1 MIPAARVELL
11 RVVTI
16 AIAVVAI
23 GELSGAWGVAVLGG
37 AFAWVLPH
45 VREFRHFRRWARF
58 PLGRP
63 DNASELWQEPIVK
76 VFRALRQSRTRVR
89 QLLTRLRYVRSAT
102 EALPDG
108 AILIKRDGEI
118 EMFNVAAQRLLG
130 LTVGD
135 VGQNFVSLTRN
146 PEIAALVDGQVPDE
160 LVEITANRADL
171 QLEIR
176 RIDIDETRV
185 LVLARDVTQLNR
197 LLTMRQDF
205 VANVSHEL
213 RTPLTV
219 ILGYLESMED
229 DTLDSAQ
236 LRRLLERLR
245 APAKRMKVL
254 VDDLLL
260 LTRLESSPKPS
271 QTEVDLVAVAPMLEA
286 IAAEARQ
293 ISNGRHRITVE
304 ADPVLKLRG
313 SEFELH
319 SAFSNLIGNAVR
331 YSPDGGDIAVRWF
344 ATEGGAHFEVEDHG
358 MGIPE
363 QHLGRIT
370 ERFYRVDLSGSRAR
384 GGTGLGLAIV
394 KHVLLRHGATL
405 GVRSELNKGSV
416 FYCDFPL
423 QLNVPMK
430 G

>member
-1 MIPAARVELL
+1 
-11 RVVTI
+11 
-16 AIAVVAI
+16 
-23 GELSGAWGVAVLGG
+23 
-37 AFAWVLPH
+37 
-45 VREFRHFRRWARF
+45 
-58 PLGRP
+58 
-63 DNASELWQEPIVK
+63 
-76 VFRALRQSRTRVR
+76 
-89 QLLTRLRYVRSAT
+89 
-102 EALPDG
+102 
-108 AILIKRDGEI
+108 
-118 EMFNVAAQRLLG
+118 
-130 LTVGD
+130 
-135 VGQNFVSLTRN
+135 
-146 PEIAALVDGQVPDE
+146 
-160 LVEITANRADL
+160 
-171 QLEIR
+171 
-176 RIDIDETRV
+176 
-185 LVLARDVTQLNR
+185 VLARDVTQLNR

-229 DTLDSAQ
+229 DTLDPAQ

-319 SAFSNLIGNAVR
+319 SAFSNLISNAVR

-423 QLNVPMK
+423 LLHVPVK

>member
-1 MIPAARVELL
+1 MIPGARVELL
-11 RVVTI
+11 RIGALTI
-16 AIAVVAI
+16 AVAI
-23 GELSGAWGVAVLGG
+23 VGELSKAWGIAILAG
-37 AFAWVLPH
+37 AIVWVFPH
-45 VREFRHFRRWARF
+45 VREFDHFRRWSRH
-58 PLGRP
+58 PIGRP
-63 DNASELWQEPIVK
+63 DNAAELWQEPTVK

-89 QLLTRLRYVRSAT
+89 RMLTRLRYVRAAT

-108 AILIKRDGEI
+108 AILITSDGEI
-118 EMFNVAAQRLLG
+118 EMFNAAAQRLFG
-130 LTVGD
+130 LAAGD
-135 VGQNFVSLTRN
+135 IGQNFVSLTRN
-146 PEIAALVDGQVPDE
+146 PEIAALVDGQVPDK
-160 LVEITANRADL
+160 LVEITANRADM

-176 RIDIDETRV
+176 RIDIDETR
-185 LVLARDVTQLNR
+185 LLILARDVTQLNR

-219 ILGYLESMED
+219 ILGYLESIED
-229 DTLDSAQ
+229 DTLEPAQ
-236 LRRLLERLR
+236 TRRLIERLR
-245 APAKRMKVL
+245 SPAKRMKVL

-271 QTEVDLVAVAPMLEA
+271 QTEVDVVAVAPMLEA

-293 ISNGRHRITVE
+293 LSNGRHRITVE
-304 ADPVLKLRG
+304 ADATLKLRG

-344 ATEGGAHFEVEDHG
+344 ATEAGAHFEVEDHG
-358 MGIPE
+358 MGIAG
-363 QHLGRIT
+363 QHLSRIT

-394 KHVLLRHGATL
+394 KHVLIRHSATL
-405 GVRSELNKGSV
+405 GVRSELNQGSV
-416 FYCDFPL
+416 FFCDFPHRTSR
-423 QLNVPMK
+423 
-430 G
+430 

>member
-1 MIPAARVELL
+1 MIPGARFELL
-11 RVVTI
+11 RI
-16 AIAVVAI
+16 GALAIAVAVA
-23 GELSGAWGVAVLGG
+23 GELTGAWGIAVFVAAV
-37 AFAWVLPH
+37 AWFVPH
-45 VREFRHFRRWARF
+45 AREFDRFRRWSRH
-58 PLGRP
+58 PIGRP
-63 DNASELWQEPIVK
+63 DNAAELWREPTVK

-89 QLLTRLRYVRSAT
+89 RMLTRLRYVRSAT

-118 EMFNVAAQRLLG
+118 EMFNAAAKRLFG
-130 LTVGD
+130 LAAGD

-146 PEIAALVDGQVPDE
+146 PEIAALVGGQVPDE
-160 LVEITANRADL
+160 LVEITATRADS

-185 LVLARDVTQLNR
+185 LILARDVTQLNR

-229 DTLDSAQ
+229 DTLDPTQ
-236 LRRLLERLR
+236 TRRLIERLR
-245 APAKRMKVL
+245 SPAKRMKVL

-271 QTEVDLVAVAPMLEA
+271 QTEVDIVAVAPMLEA
-286 IAAEARQ
+286 IAADARQ
-293 ISNGRHRITVE
+293 LSNGRHRITVE
-304 ADPVLKLRG
+304 ADPTLKLRG

-344 ATEGGAHFEVEDHG
+344 ATEGGAHFEVEDDG

-363 QHLGRIT
+363 QHLSRIT

-394 KHVLLRHGATL
+394 KHVLIRHGATL

-416 FYCDFPL
+416 LSCDFPL
-423 QLNVPMK
+423 QSNVPVK

>member
-1 MIPAARVELL
+1 VTPGARGELL
-11 RVVTI
+11 RI
-16 AIAVVAI
+16 AAIAVAVAII
-23 GELSGAWGVAVLGG
+23 GELTAAWGIVILLGG
-37 AFAWVLPH
+37 IAWAVPH
-45 VREFRHFRRWARF
+45 VREFRHFRRWARH
-58 PLGRP
+58 PIGRP
-63 DNASELWQEPIVK
+63 DNTVELWQDPTVK

-89 QLLTRLRYVRSAT
+89 RMLTRLRYVRAAT

-108 AILIKRDGEI
+108 AVLIKRDGEI
-118 EMFNVAAQRLLG
+118 EMFNAAAQRLLG
-130 LTVGD
+130 LAAGD
-135 VGQNFVSLTRN
+135 IGQNFVSLTRN
-146 PEIAALVDGQVPDE
+146 PEIAALVNGQVPDE
-160 LVEITANRADL
+160 LVEVTPNRADA

-185 LVLARDVTQLNR
+185 LILARDVTQLNR

-229 DTLDSAQ
+229 DTLDAAQ
-236 LRRLLERLR
+236 LHRLMERLR
-245 APAKRMKVL
+245 PPAKRMKVL

-271 QTEVDLVAVAPMLEA
+271 QTEVDMVPIAPMLEA
-286 IAAEARQ
+286 IAADARQ
-293 ISNGRHRITVE
+293 LSSGRHRITVE
-304 ADPVLKLRG
+304 ADPTLKLRG

-344 ATEGGAHFEVEDHG
+344 STEGGAHFEVEDHG
-358 MGIPE
+358 MGVPE
-363 QHLGRIT
+363 QHLNRIT

-394 KHVLLRHGATL
+394 KHVLIRHGATL

-416 FYCDFPL
+416 FFCDFPL
-423 QLNVPMK
+423 QTNAPVK
-430 G
+430 E

>member
-1 MIPAARVELL
+1 VIPGARGELL
-11 RVVTI
+11 RIGVLT
-16 AIAVVAI
+16 IAVVI
-23 GELSGAWGVAVLGG
+23 VGELTKAWGIAVFVGAVAW
-37 AFAWVLPH
+37 ALPH
-45 VREFRHFRRWARF
+45 VREFGHFRRWSRR
-58 PLGRP
+58 PIGRP
-63 DNASELWQEPIVK
+63 DNTIELWQEPTVK

-89 QLLTRLRYVRSAT
+89 RMLTRLRYVRSAT

-108 AILIKRDGEI
+108 AILIQRDGEI
-118 EMFNVAAQRLLG
+118 DMFNAAARRLFG
-130 LTVGD
+130 LAAGD

-160 LVEITANRADL
+160 LVEITANRADM

-176 RIDIDETRV
+176 RIDIDATRV
-185 LVLARDVTQLNR
+185 LILARDVTQLNR

-229 DTLDSAQ
+229 DTLDPLQ
-236 LRRLLERLR
+236 MRRLIERLR
-245 APAKRMKVL
+245 PPAKRMKVL

-271 QTEVDLVAVAPMLEA
+271 QTEVDMVAVAPMLEA
-286 IAAEARQ
+286 IAADARQ
-293 ISNGRHRITVE
+293 LSSGRHRITVE
-304 ADPVLKLRG
+304 ADPSVKLRG

-319 SAFSNLIGNAVR
+319 SAFSNLIGNAIR

-363 QHLGRIT
+363 QHLSRIT

-394 KHVLLRHGATL
+394 KHVLIRHGATL

-416 FYCDFPL
+416 FFCDFPL
-423 QLNVPMK
+423 QLQAPVK

>member
-1 MIPAARVELL
+1 VIPGARFELL
-11 RVVTI
+11 RI
-16 AIAVVAI
+16 GALAIAVAVA
-23 GELSGAWGVAVLGG
+23 GELTGAWGIAVFVAAV
-37 AFAWVLPH
+37 AWFVPH
-45 VREFRHFRRWARF
+45 AREFDRFRRWSRH
-58 PLGRP
+58 PIGRP
-63 DNASELWQEPIVK
+63 DNAAELWREPTVK

-89 QLLTRLRYVRSAT
+89 RMLTRLRYVRSAT

-118 EMFNVAAQRLLG
+118 EMFNAAAKRLFG
-130 LTVGD
+130 LAAGD

-146 PEIAALVDGQVPDE
+146 PEIAALVGGQVPDE
-160 LVEITANRADL
+160 LVEITATRADS

-185 LVLARDVTQLNR
+185 LILARDVTQLNR

-229 DTLDSAQ
+229 DTLDPTQ
-236 LRRLLERLR
+236 TRRLIERLR
-245 APAKRMKVL
+245 SPAKRMKVL

-271 QTEVDLVAVAPMLEA
+271 QTEVDIVAVAPMLEA
-286 IAAEARQ
+286 IAADARQ
-293 ISNGRHRITVE
+293 LSNGRHRITVE
-304 ADPVLKLRG
+304 ADPTLKLRG

-344 ATEGGAHFEVEDHG
+344 ATEGGAHFEVEDDG

-363 QHLGRIT
+363 QHLSRIT

-394 KHVLLRHGATL
+394 KHVLIRHGATL

-416 FYCDFPL
+416 FSCDFPL
-423 QLNVPMK
+423 QSNVRVK

>member
-1 MIPAARVELL
+1 VIPGARVELF
-11 RVVTI
+11 RVT
-16 AIAVVAI
+16 AITVAAIVV
-23 GELSGAWGVAVLGG
+23 GELTGAWGIITLIG
-37 AFAWVLPH
+37 AIAWALPH
-45 VREFRHFRRWARF
+45 IHEFRLFRRWARH
-58 PLGRP
+58 PIGRP
-63 DNASELWQEPIVK
+63 DNRVELWQDATVK
-76 VFRALRQSRTRVR
+76 VFRALRQSRLRMR
-89 QLLTRLRYVRSAT
+89 RMLTRLRYVRSAT

-118 EMFNVAAQRLLG
+118 EMFNVAARRLLG
-130 LTVGD
+130 LAAGD

-146 PEIAALVDGQVPDE
+146 PEIAALVNGQVPDE
-160 LVEITANRADL
+160 LVEITASRADL

-185 LVLARDVTQLNR
+185 LILARDVTQLNR
-197 LLTMRQDF
+197 LLTTRQDF

-229 DTLDSAQ
+229 DTLDPTQ

-245 APAKRMKVL
+245 PPAKRMKVL

-271 QTEVDLVAVAPMLEA
+271 QTEVDLVPIAPMLEA
-286 IAAEARQ
+286 IAADARQ
-293 ISNGRHRITVE
+293 LSNGRHQITVE
-304 ADPVLKLRG
+304 ADPALKLRG
-313 SEFELH
+313 SESELH

-331 YSPDGGDIAVRWF
+331 YSPDGGDIAVRWY

-358 MGIPE
+358 MGVPE
-363 QHLGRIT
+363 QHLHRIT

-394 KHVLLRHGATL
+394 KHVLIRHGATL
-405 GVRSELNKGSV
+405 GVRSELNKGSI
-416 FYCDFPL
+416 FFCDFPA
-423 QLNVPMK
+423 QTSTAIK

>member
-1 MIPAARVELL
+1 MIPGARVELL
-11 RVVTI
+11 RIGVLTI
-16 AIAVVAI
+16 AVATVGQLTQAWGIAVLA
-23 GELSGAWGVAVLGG
+23 GAVV
-37 AFAWVLPH
+37 WVVPH
-45 VREFRHFRRWARF
+45 VREFGHFRRWSRH
-58 PLGRP
+58 PIGRP
-63 DNASELWQEPIVK
+63 DNAAELWQEPTVK

-89 QLLTRLRYVRSAT
+89 RMLTRLRYVRSAT

-118 EMFNVAAQRLLG
+118 ELFNAAAQRLFG
-130 LTVGD
+130 LSAGD

-160 LVEITANRADL
+160 LVEITANRADM

-176 RIDIDETRV
+176 RIDIDATRV
-185 LVLARDVTQLNR
+185 LILARDVTQLNR

-229 DTLDSAQ
+229 DTLDPSQ
-236 LRRLLERLR
+236 TRRLIERLR

-271 QTEVDLVAVAPMLEA
+271 QTEVDMVAVASMLEV
-286 IAAEARQ
+286 IAADARQ
-293 ISNGRHRITVE
+293 LSNGRHRITVQ
-304 ADPVLKLRG
+304 ADPTLKLRG

-319 SAFSNLIGNAVR
+319 SAFSNLVGNAIR
-331 YSPDGGDIAVRWF
+331 YSPDGGDVAIRWF

-363 QHLGRIT
+363 QHLSRIT

-394 KHVLLRHGATL
+394 KHVLIRHGATL

-416 FYCDFPL
+416 FFCDFPL
-423 QLNVPMK
+423 QSNVPVK